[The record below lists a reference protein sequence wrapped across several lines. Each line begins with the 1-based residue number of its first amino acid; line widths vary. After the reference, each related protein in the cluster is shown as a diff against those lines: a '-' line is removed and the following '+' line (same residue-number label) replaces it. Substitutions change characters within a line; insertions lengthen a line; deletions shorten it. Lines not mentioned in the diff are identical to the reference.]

1 MMRMDDPLLQFESPL
16 RQSMAQLARVDALV
30 QAQRAWNLKEV
41 VQTAHLLTVQAH
53 PKARSFVGWALT
65 SATHPDIKLLLQR
78 YLRMCDFI
86 DTCPAIA
93 DTQAQSDLVEKLYAT
108 DGFTLIKGSH
118 RPEVLVVVFTTVY
131 NNFGISN
138 LMLFGLLRASGVSVL
153 LLRDGTRASYLAGA
167 SGMGHDLDTCVASIS
182 RLASELQC
190 QKILVTGYS
199 SGGFASYYVSTKLDC
214 AGYLGFSIVSDM
226 RLDTT
231 LPTDVFISKDI
242 RNMVD
247 PKFLVELSGLTDTN
261 RNGVPRRVV
270 VGANSEVDQRFA
282 DLIVGVPRLEVIKVP
297 DCRHDTPEAM
307 LPTGQLQAQF
317 DWLLAQAN

>member
-16 RQSMAQLARVDALV
+16 KQSMAQLARVEALV
-30 QAQRAWNLKEV
+30 QSQRAWNLKEV

-86 DTCPAIA
+86 DACPAIA
-93 DTQAQSDLVEKLYAT
+93 YTLTQSDLVEKLYAT
-108 DGFTLIKGSH
+108 DGFTLIKGTH
-118 RPEVLVVVFTTVY
+118 RPEVLLLVFTTVY

-138 LMLFGLLRASGVSVL
+138 LMLYSLLRASGVSVL
-153 LLRDGTRASYLAGA
+153 ILRDGTLASYLTGVR
-167 SGMGHDLDTCVASIS
+167 GLGHDLDSCAESIS
-182 RLASELQC
+182 RLATELHC

-226 RLDTT
+226 RLDTL

-242 RNMVD
+242 RNKID
-247 PKFLVELSGLTDTN
+247 SKYLVELSGLTDTN
-261 RNGVPRRVV
+261 SDGIPRRVV

-282 DLIVGVPRLEVIKVP
+282 DLIAGVPRLAVIKVP
-297 DCRHDTPEAM
+297 ECRHDTPEAM
-307 LPTGQLQAQF
+307 LATGQLQAQF